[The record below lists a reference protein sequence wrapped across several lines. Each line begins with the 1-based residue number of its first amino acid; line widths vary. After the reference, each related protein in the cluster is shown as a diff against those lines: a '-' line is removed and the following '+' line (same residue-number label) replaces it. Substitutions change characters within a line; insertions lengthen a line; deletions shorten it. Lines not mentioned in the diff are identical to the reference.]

1 MQFDSLLK
9 ISIGNSRK
17 ATQWPQQEMLWSEFI
32 KKLASPQR
40 TVETFAE
47 YKSWP
52 KQKQDELKD
61 VGGFVGGTLLNG
73 KRKNEFAGERYL
85 ITLDADTIEPGGT
98 QRILNVVS
106 ALGCAYAVY
115 STRKHE
121 GAAPRLRIIVPM
133 DQPCSAEVYEAVAR
147 KLASFIDMNILDPTT
162 FEPVRLMYWPSC
174 SCDSEYVFIY
184 EDKPFLSVQGVLAM
198 YKDWRNIEE
207 WPQVPG
213 AAKLRDRSAKK
224 QGDPLGK
231 TGIVGAFCKNYSIE
245 EAMEEF
251 LPGVY
256 DHAGDNRYTYV
267 GGSTVG
273 GAVVYENK
281 FLFSHHATDPC
292 SGKLCNAFDLVRL
305 HLFGDEDAES
315 LSDTPT
321 NRLPSY
327 AKMCSLLSD
336 RPEIKQIVLQER
348 MTSVQE
354 AFGTQA
360 VTQTAAY
367 DPSWINNLKV
377 NPNSGNPVSTPYN
390 MKLIIE
396 HDPAVANKFYL
407 DEFAGRI
414 YITAA
419 LPWDTK
425 FTTPRVWDDGDDAGL
440 RNYFSDVYGIT
451 GKEKIADSLAEV
463 IQKRKCHPLRD
474 YLTSLVWDGKPR
486 VNTLLTDYL
495 GADDTAYTRAAIR
508 KVLVAAVARVFRPG
522 IKFDCMIILAGSQGI
537 GKSTFWKNL
546 GLNWYSDSLNTF
558 EGKEASELLQGY
570 WVIEVGELAG
580 LNRAE
585 MNTIKGFLSK
595 QEDIYR
601 APYGRRTVP
610 HPRRCVI
617 VGTTNDA
624 EFLRDKT
631 GNRRFWPIDLGRQ
644 RVTKNVWRDM
654 PLEVSQI
661 WAEAVEMYKKAEPLY
676 MESQLEDMAVQAQA
690 EHLESDPREGII
702 LHFLDELVPEDW
714 NKRDAENRRTFY
726 MNMISNKHLCKVKR
740 DRICAVELWVECF
753 HQDKGKMKNSD
764 AREFNNIL
772 RRLPG
777 WEEMKT
783 PRDTVAYG
791 KQRMFVYK
799 VPSNA
804 TTKESNL

>member
-1 MQFDSLLK
+1 MTYDSLIK

-17 ATQWPQQEMLWSEFI
+17 ATQWAQQEMRWSEFI
-32 KKLASPQR
+32 KRLGTPQR
-40 TVETFAE
+40 TSETLAE

-52 KQKQDELKD
+52 KPKQDELKD

-73 KRKNEFAGERYL
+73 RRKNEFAGERYL
-85 ITLDADTIEPGGT
+85 ITLDADSIEAGGT
-98 QRILNVVS
+98 QRILNAVS
-106 ALGCAYAVY
+106 ALGCAYVIY

-121 GAAPRLRIIVPM
+121 GSAPRLRIIVPL
-133 DQPCSAEVYEAVAR
+133 DQACDAEIYEAVAR
-147 KLASFIDMNILDPTT
+147 KLASFIDMNVLDPTT
-162 FEPVRLMYWPSC
+162 FEAVRLMYWPSC
-174 SCDSEYVFIY
+174 SSDSEYVFLY
-184 EDKPFLSVQGVLAM
+184 EDKPFLSVQGMLAL
-198 YKDWRNIEE
+198 YKDWQNIEE

-224 QGDPLGK
+224 QGDPLNK

-245 EAMEEF
+245 EAMLEF
-251 LPGVY
+251 IPGVY
-256 DHAGDNRYTYV
+256 DHVGDNRYTFV

-273 GAVVYENK
+273 GAVVYDNK

-315 LSDTPT
+315 LPDTPT
-321 NRLPSY
+321 NKLPSY
-327 AKMCSLLSD
+327 LKMCNFLSE
-336 RPEIKQIVLQER
+336 RPEIKQIVLKER
-348 MTSVQE
+348 MESVQE

-360 VTQTAAY
+360 TPQTEAF
-367 DPSWINNLKV
+367 DPSWMTKLKT
-377 NPNSGNPVSTPYN
+377 NPNTGVPVSTPYN

-396 HDPAVANKFYL
+396 NDPAIANKFYL

-419 LPWDTK
+419 LPWDPK
-425 FTTPRVWDDGDDAGL
+425 FTTPRVWGDGDDAGL
-440 RNYFSDVYGIT
+440 RNYFSDAYGIS

-463 IQKRKCHPLRD
+463 IQKRKCDPLRN
-474 YLTSLVWDGKPR
+474 YLSGLVWDGVPR
-486 VNTLLTDYL
+486 VDTLLTDYL
-495 GADDTAYTRAAIR
+495 GAEDTAYTRASIR

-522 IKFDCMIILAGSQGI
+522 VKFDCMIILAGNQGI

-546 GLNWYSDSLNTF
+546 GLNWYSDSLSTF

-570 WVIEVGELAG
+570 WIIEVGELAG
-580 LNRAE
+580 LNRSE

-601 APYGRRTVP
+601 APYGRRTIP
-610 HPRRCVI
+610 HPRRCI
-617 VGTTNDA
+617 LVGTTNDT

-631 GNRRFWPIDLGRQ
+631 GNRRFWPIDLGKQ
-644 RVTKNVWRDM
+644 RVTKNVWKDM

-661 WAEAVEMYKKAEPLY
+661 WAEAVDMYKKAEPLY
-676 MESQLEDMAVQAQA
+676 MENHLEDMAVQAQA

-702 LHFLDELVPEDW
+702 LNFLDELVPEDW
-714 NKRDAENRRTFY
+714 NRRNAENRRTFY
-726 MNMISNKHLCKVKR
+726 MNMFSNTELCKVKR

-777 WEEMKT
+777 WEEIKT
-783 PRDTVAYG
+783 PRDTAAYG
-791 KQRMFVYK
+791 KQRVFVYK
-799 VPSNA
+799 DP
-804 TTKESNL
+804 